1 VPVDEAVEPALGA
14 ATAVRTGW
22 VTEVRVVPTVGLS
35 VPTVERTGVVAVLT
49 VSTVWAAV

>member
-1 VPVDEAVEPALGA
+1 MPVGEAVEPVLVA

-35 VPTVERTGVVAVLT
+35 VPTVERTGVVAV
-49 VSTVWAAV
+49 STV